1 MGITRAKILL
11 SILSVFVVCLLAST
25 ATTTVAAGEWG
36 NLAVG
41 DTMEWDADTTTV
53 MDDDSTF
60 SLEFTTQME
69 ILEINDGTVRAK
81 TAVSAFGST
90 FTSTETDNDWRP
102 FLWSQ
107 SQLEGASTQN
117 YNFDGTNYEAAYFE
131 YAETEDG
138 TAYNMEVWVDTGTG
152 ILFKAQGSSDQG
164 DSLEVQLVSTT
175 ANLTSAGGLCLG
187 TLLIAFVSVATLV
200 AYSIVRYQKK
210 KKI

>member
-1 MGITRAKILL
+1 MGRKREKILL

-41 DTMEWDADTTTV
+41 DTMEWDVDTTTV
-53 MDDDSTF
+53 MEDESTF

-90 FTSTETDNDWRP
+90 FTSTDTNDDWRP
-102 FLWSQ
+102 FLYSQ
-107 SQLEGASTQN
+107 SQLEGAPTEN
-117 YNFDGTNYEAAYFE
+117 YNFDGHNYEAANINYE
-131 YAETEDG
+131 ETEDG
-138 TAYNMEVWVDTGTG
+138 TAWTMEVWIDSGTG
-152 ILFKAQGSSDQG
+152 ILFEAQGSSDAG
-164 DSLEVQLVSTT
+164 DSLELMLTSTT
-175 ANLTSAGGLCLG
+175 ADLTEAGGICLG

-200 AYSIVRYQKK
+200 SYGLIRYQKK
-210 KKI
+210 K